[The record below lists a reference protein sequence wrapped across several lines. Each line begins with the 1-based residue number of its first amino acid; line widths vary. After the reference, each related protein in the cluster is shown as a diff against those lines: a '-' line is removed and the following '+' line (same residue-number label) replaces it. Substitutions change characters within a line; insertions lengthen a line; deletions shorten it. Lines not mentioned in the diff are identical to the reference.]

1 MRLIGLT
8 GRTIQEALARITPK
22 APSLE
27 RAKRTLGVPEDGF
40 LTNPAP
46 PLSLE
51 RAGEKG
57 TLVSGA
63 KSLASISVVDNRYDF
78 APNFVSRYQALL
90 KTSGVGTVD
99 ARTANGMLNTLLLRE
114 DKPNTAAFVRTV
126 LENPLALDKALSN
139 MSRYIDSPTN
149 NVLLENVTDVRGAFE
164 RTALLPFFG
173 SNDLAYGLSEAMKK
187 DLARDGNLLRSS
199 IDAGVSPDITIIGQ
213 GPTGAVLARGLS
225 NALPADANAA
235 VVGGETT
242 FSAGGQWYLNSP
254 NRAETGVKLGPGGPL
269 NNLSP
274 VVYDADLSGD
284 YYAAANKIDLMSKMT
299 LHSSGLPVLTENVSA
314 ITGNIQDGYQL
325 KTGSK
330 SSVPTRVVALAA
342 GLGDGPKPLGSA
354 EGTEFVNSQFTQLTK
369 ALATAK
375 NGDSKLLRE
384 YPLWSSTLDFFR
396 VREELNDPLSLFAT
410 ALTAKDLKGTL
421 PTGQLP
427 VAARQVTLGD
437 AVFTLKPQDKV
448 EYELN
453 GKIVTRPQR
462 EFGSGQVVAFQLRRS
477 QLDAQV
483 NAASDAYRARALYKA
498 KVDPAFVPASTKAQ
512 KVVAVIG
519 LGDSGRTA
527 LEAITGFGPDA
538 RSPRQL
544 NVVPKLLW
552 YVGESGPT
560 DCAEF
565 YTGDLFKGFQGFNK
579 ALAKVGGPDLFTLFK
594 TKVRLAE
601 QNTTPEEGVRAYLN
615 EFSQL
620 LTTQKPKAYFDELL
634 ADSRLSAEQKQAAFG
649 VFLEERNAVRPRYNQ
664 LVIPIEKGQIEIL
677 PERIVDSGPTK
688 ALAGQPERA
697 MLINGKNELT
707 LVDHVLDAR
716 GNVNDVAK
724 VVSALTNGDKDPFN
738 NPALHELVEVVDRDG
753 NATIVGKKLTGH
765 NVFLFGPAS
774 GVVSNNTTNVGANKV
789 SIFLNR
795 PNNEVG
801 AEALAQ
807 LVASQLKEGTFG
819 TPDARAAAL
828 KKADAALTALAEE
841 EKLSVGSLTRLRDE
855 TTVELARN
863 DTRLRSALDRN
874 PYAHQTE
881 LNAILGRLNVR
892 DREGRLSIRIRPEG
906 ANKVTIE
913 GPSSVLPLL
922 TEWAKT
928 RAASAYLR
936 SATSGDRSVTIE
948 RAVGE
953 NGRLV
958 PVENW
963 L

>member
-8 GRTIQEALARITPK
+8 GRTIQEALSRITPT
-22 APSLE
+22 ATSLE
-27 RAKRTLGVPEDGF
+27 RAKKAAGLRPDEF
-40 LTNPAP
+40 LTNPAA

-51 RAGEKG
+51 RAGANG
-57 TLVSGA
+57 TLVTGA
-63 KSLASISVVDNRYDF
+63 KSLASISDEGDRYAF
-78 APNFVSRYQALL
+78 APSFVSRYQALL
-90 KTSGVGTVD
+90 KTAGVGPVD
-99 ARTANGMLNTLLLRE
+99 ARTANGMLNTLLLRK

-139 MSRYIDSPTN
+139 MSRYADSPTN
-149 NVLLENVTDVRGAFE
+149 GVLLEKITDVRGAFE

-173 SNDLAYGLSEAMKK
+173 STDLATGLAEAMKK
-187 DLARDGNLLRSS
+187 DLARGGALLRTS
-199 IDAGVSPDITIIGQ
+199 IAAGVSPDITIVGQ

-225 NALPADANAA
+225 NALPAEVNAA

-314 ITGNIQDGYQL
+314 ITGNIADGYVL

-354 EGTEFVNSQFTQLTK
+354 EGTQFVNSQYADLTK
-369 ALATAK
+369 ALAAAK

-396 VREELNDPLSLFAT
+396 VRDELNDPLSLFAT
-410 ALTAKDLKGTL
+410 AQTAKDLKGTL
-421 PTGQLP
+421 PIGPLP
-427 VAARQVTLGD
+427 LLARQVKLGD
-437 AVFTLKPQDKV
+437 LVLTLKPNEKV
-448 EYELN
+448 EFELN
-453 GKIVTRPQR
+453 GKTVTRPDR
-462 EFGSGQVVAFQLRRS
+462 ELGVGQVVAVQLRRS
-477 QLDAQV
+477 QLETQV
-483 NAASDAYRARALYKA
+483 KAASEAYRARALYKA
-498 KVDPAFVPASTKAQ
+498 KVDPSFVPSGAKAQ

-579 ALAKVGGPDLFTLFK
+579 ALAKVGGPDLFSLFK
-594 TKVRLAE
+594 TKVRLAA
-601 QNTTPEEGVRAYLN
+601 QNTTAEEGVRAYLN

-634 ADSRLSAEQKQAAFG
+634 EGSGLTAKQKQEAFG

-677 PERIVDSGPTK
+677 PERVVDAGPTN
-688 ALAGQPERA
+688 AQGAQPERA
-697 MLINGKNELT
+697 VLLNGKNEVT

-738 NPALHELVEVVDRDG
+738 NPALYELVEVVDKEG
-753 NATIVGKKLTGH
+753 KATIVGKKLVGH

-795 PNNEVG
+795 PNNEAG

-807 LVASQLKEGTFG
+807 LVAQQVKEGRFG
-819 TPDARAAAL
+819 TAEARAAAA
-828 KKADAALTALAEE
+828 KKADAALTAFNEADQI
-841 EKLSVGSLTRLRDE
+841 SVGSLSRRSE
-855 TTVELARN
+855 ATVDLARN

-881 LNAILGRLNVR
+881 LNAILRRISVR
-892 DREGRLSIRIRPEG
+892 DTDGRFSVRITPEG
-906 ANKVTIE
+906 ANKVTID
-913 GPSSVLPLL
+913 GPTLLLPLL

-928 RAASAYLR
+928 RSASAYLR

-948 RAVGE
+948 RAVGA